1 MRRRLPRVLAL
12 PAAAALLLLTAAPA
26 TAQTIPTTPIPE
38 PANPG
43 QPPMSSPIGPQPLG
57 KAVGDAGAALG
68 VLRLLPNAVPTSAIL
83 PGVSDQLPKQSA
95 LEAGM
100 GLSSA
105 QANSEAYL
113 SYERSIAQ
121 SSPFGLSAAGNAP
134 QTPGSL
140 VQTAL
145 PDNPKPISGGLNAPK
160 NPLFNLGLLNGEA
173 HARWSP
179 TLGPCV
185 GTIADS
191 STSIANLALL
201 PSIPNIPG
209 ADQLTEASAQL
220 TAGLKALPGPLA
232 SLGGLLS
239 GTSANSDGKG
249 AVLSLPNTL
258 SSRSTVRLV
267 DIPGTKNKAVEST
280 STLQA
285 ASIELLKGTPLGLT
299 IKVASQPTLRVTSTG
314 DKKTSKVEYTAPVL
328 QVVRGDKV
336 LFTLDANNPAKDIPI
351 GIPLPSLKQL
361 PGFEQLKNVP
371 VIGGLAEM
379 LDGATKQLPGGE
391 AGNGLTLDLG
401 VLKLSIAG
409 LNQKSSDMTSP
420 FKGFQMGASARLLDL
435 QILPTTALQKALPPE
450 AAKKLPSSL
459 AQVSLGEQIARA
471 YAPTGGVECGTT
483 TPPPAGNN
491 GGAAPKGPVKNL
503 AYTNAA
509 YDTVPMF
516 WMGTTMLL
524 IGVVLVAAMPGRR
537 RLAVVPVS
545 RKDVPGFKPS
555 PRPRSEDSQD
565 SRD

>member
-26 TAQTIPTTPIPE
+26 TAQNIPTTPIPD
-38 PANPG
+38 PAKPG
-43 QPPMSSPIGPQPLG
+43 QPPMSAPTGPQPLG
-57 KAVGDAGAALG
+57 RAVGDAGAALG

-105 QANSEAYL
+105 QANSEAFL
-113 SYERSIAQ
+113 TYERSIAQ

-145 PDNPKPISGGLNAPK
+145 PDNPKAISGGLNAPK

-179 TLGPCV
+179 ALGPCV

-201 PSIPNIPG
+201 PTIPNLPG
-209 ADQLTEASAQL
+209 AEQL
-220 TAGLKALPGPLA
+220 TAASDQLKEGLKALPGPLA
-232 SLGGLLS
+232 NLGGLLS
-239 GTSANSDGKG
+239 GTSTSGDGKG

-258 SSRSTVRLV
+258 SSRSVVRLV
-267 DIPGTKNKAVEST
+267 DIPGSKNKAVEST

-328 QVVRGDKV
+328 QIYRGTT
-336 LFTLDANNPAKDIPI
+336 LLYTLDANNPTKDIPI
-351 GIPLPSLKQL
+351 GIPLPSLKQV

-379 LDGATKQLPGGE
+379 LNGATKQLPGGE

-409 LNQKSSDMTSP
+409 LNQKSGEATSP
-420 FKGFQMGASARLLDL
+420 FKGFQLGASARLLDL
-435 QILPTTALQKALPPE
+435 QILPTAALQKALPPE
-450 AAKKLPSSL
+450 QAKNLPSSL
-459 AQVSLGEQIARA
+459 AQLSLGEQIARA
-471 YAPTGGVECGTT
+471 YAPAGGVECGTPQT
-483 TPPPAGNN
+483 QPPAGNP
-491 GGAAPKGPVKNL
+491 APKSPVKNL
-503 AYTNAA
+503 AYTSAA

-516 WMGTTMLL
+516 WTGTAMLL
-524 IGVVLVAAMPGRR
+524 MGVVMVAAIPGRR
-537 RLAVVPVS
+537 RPAVVPAPV
-545 RKDVPGFKPS
+545 KKATEDFKPS
-555 PRPRSEDSQD
+555 PKPRT
-565 SRD
+565 

>member
-1 MRRRLPRVLAL
+1 MRQRLPRVLAL

-26 TAQTIPTTPIPE
+26 TAQTIPTTPIPD

-43 QPPMSSPIGPQPLG
+43 QPPMSAPIGPQPLG

-83 PGVSDQLPKQSA
+83 PGAGELLPKQSA

-113 SYERSIAQ
+113 NYEKSIAQ

-201 PSIPNIPG
+201 PTIPNIPD
-209 ADQLTEASAQL
+209 AKQLTEANEQL
-220 TAGLKALPGPLA
+220 QAGLGGLPGPLA
-232 SLGGLLS
+232 NLGGLLS
-239 GTSANSDGKG
+239 GTSTSADGKG

-258 SSRSTVRLV
+258 SSRSVVRLV
-267 DIPGTKNKAVEST
+267 DIPGSKNKAVEST

-285 ASIELLKGTPLGLT
+285 ANIEILKGTPLGLT

-314 DKKTSKVEYTAPVL
+314 EKKTSKVEYSAPVL
-328 QVVRGDKV
+328 QIVRGDKV
-336 LFTLDANNPAKDIPI
+336 LFTLDANNPTKDIPI
-351 GIPLPSLKQL
+351 GIPLPSLKQV
-361 PGFEQLKNVP
+361 PGFDQLKNVP

-379 LDGATKQLPGGE
+379 LNGATKQLPGGE
-391 AGNGLTLDLG
+391 AGNGLTLDIG

-435 QILPTTALQKALPPE
+435 QILPTTALQKALPPD

-471 YAPTGGVECGTT
+471 YAPTGGVECGTA

-516 WMGTTMLL
+516 WSGTAMLL

-537 RLAVVPVS
+537 RLAVAPVPVAKKS
-545 RKDVPGFKPS
+545 PGFKPS
-555 PRPRSEDSQD
+555 PRPRSLDSED
-565 SRD
+565 

>member
-1 MRRRLPRVLAL
+1 MRQRLPRVLAL

-26 TAQTIPTTPIPE
+26 TAQTMPTTPIPD
-38 PANPG
+38 PAHPG
-43 QPPMSSPIGPQPLG
+43 QPPMSAPIGPQPLG
-57 KAVGDAGAALG
+57 RAVGDAGAALG

-83 PGVSDQLPKQSA
+83 PGAGEMLPKQSA

-113 SYERSIAQ
+113 NYEKSIAQ

-191 STSIANLALL
+191 STSIANLSLL
-201 PSIPNIPG
+201 PTIPNIPG
-209 ADQLTEASAQL
+209 AEQL
-220 TAGLKALPGPLA
+220 TAASDQLKAGLAGLPGPLA

-239 GTSANSDGKG
+239 GASAGGDGKG

-267 DIPGTKNKAVEST
+267 DIPGSKNKAVEST

-314 DKKTSKVEYTAPVL
+314 DKKTSKVEYSAPVL
-328 QVVRGDKV
+328 QILRGDKV
-336 LFTLDANNPAKDIPI
+336 LFTLDANNPTKDIPI
-351 GIPLPSLKQL
+351 GIPLPTLKQV

-409 LNQKSSDMTSP
+409 LNQKSSTMTSP

-450 AAKKLPSSL
+450 AAKNLPSSL

-471 YAPTGGVECGTT
+471 YTPAGGVECGTT
-483 TPPPAGNN
+483 TPPPAGHN
-491 GGAAPKGPVKNL
+491 GGAAPKSPVKNL

-516 WMGTTMLL
+516 WSGTAMLL

-537 RLAVVPVS
+537 RLSVVPIS
-545 RKDVPGFKPS
+545 PKDSPGFKPS
-555 PRPRSEDSQD
+555 PKPRD
-565 SRD
+565 

>member
-1 MRRRLPRVLAL
+1 MRQRLPRVLAL

-26 TAQTIPTTPIPE
+26 TAQTIPTTPIPD

-43 QPPMSSPIGPQPLG
+43 QPPMSAPIGPQPLG

-83 PGVSDQLPKQSA
+83 PGAGEMLPKQSA

-113 SYERSIAQ
+113 NYEKSIAQ

-201 PSIPNIPG
+201 PTIPNIPG
-209 ADQLTEASAQL
+209 AEQLTQANEQL

-232 SLGGLLS
+232 NLGGLLS
-239 GTSANSDGKG
+239 GTSTSADGKG

-258 SSRSTVRLV
+258 SSRSVVRLV
-267 DIPGTKNKAVEST
+267 DIPGSKNKAVEST

-285 ASIELLKGTPLGLT
+285 ANIELLKGTPLGLT

-314 DKKTSKVEYTAPVL
+314 DKKTSKVEYSAPVL
-328 QVVRGDKV
+328 QIVRGDKV

-351 GIPLPSLKQL
+351 GIPLPSLKQV

-371 VIGGLAEM
+371 VVGGLVEM

-435 QILPTTALQKALPPE
+435 QILPTTALQKALPPD

-471 YAPTGGVECGTT
+471 YAPAGGVECGTT

-516 WMGTTMLL
+516 WSGTAMLL

-537 RLAVVPVS
+537 RLAVVPVAKNS
-545 RKDVPGFKPS
+545 PGFKPS
-555 PRPRSEDSQD
+555 PRPRSED
-565 SRD
+565 

>member
-1 MRRRLPRVLAL
+1 M
-12 PAAAALLLLTAAPA
+12 LLLTAAPA
-26 TAQTIPTTPIPE
+26 TAQTIPTTPIPD

-43 QPPMSSPIGPQPLG
+43 QPPMSAPIGPQPLG

-83 PGVSDQLPKQSA
+83 PGAGEMLPKQSA

-113 SYERSIAQ
+113 NYEKSIAQ

-191 STSIANLALL
+191 STSIANLSLL
-201 PSIPNIPG
+201 PTIPNLPG
-209 ADQLTEASAQL
+209 AEQLTQASDQLK
-220 TAGLKALPGPLA
+220 AGLAGLPGPLA
-232 SLGGLLS
+232 NLGDLLS
-239 GTSANSDGKG
+239 GNSAGGDGKG

-258 SSRSTVRLV
+258 SSRSVVRLV
-267 DIPGTKNKAVEST
+267 DIPGSKNKAVEST

-314 DKKTSKVEYTAPVL
+314 DKKTSKVEYSAPVL
-328 QVVRGDKV
+328 QIMRGDKV
-336 LFTLDANNPAKDIPI
+336 LFTLDAHNPTKDIPI
-351 GIPLPSLKQL
+351 GIPLPTLKQV

-371 VIGGLAEM
+371 VVGGLAE
-379 LDGATKQLPGGE
+379 LVNGATKQLPGGE
-391 AGNGLTLDLG
+391 AGNGLTLDIG

-435 QILPTTALQKALPPE
+435 QILPTTALQKALSPE
-450 AAKKLPSSL
+450 VAKKLPSSL

-471 YAPTGGVECGTT
+471 YAPAGGVECGTA

-516 WMGTTMLL
+516 WTGTAMLL
-524 IGVVLVAAMPGRR
+524 LGVVLVAAMPGRR
-537 RLAVVPVS
+537 RLVPVGVS
-545 RKDVPGFKPS
+545 PSPSPKDDPDFKPS
-555 PRPRSEDSQD
+555 PRPRT
-565 SRD
+565 

>member
-1 MRRRLPRVLAL
+1 MRQRLPRVLAL

-26 TAQTIPTTPIPE
+26 LAQTIPTTPIPE
-38 PANPG
+38 PNNPG
-43 QPPMSSPIGPQPLG
+43 QPPMSAPIGPQPLG
-57 KAVGDAGAALG
+57 RAVGDAGAALG

-191 STSIANLALL
+191 STSIANLSLL
-201 PSIPNIPG
+201 PTIPNIPG
-209 ADQLTEASAQL
+209 ADQLTAASDQL
-220 TAGLKALPGPLA
+220 KAGLAGLPGPLA

-239 GTSANSDGKG
+239 GTSASGDGKG

-267 DIPGTKNKAVEST
+267 DLPGSKNKAVEST

-314 DKKTSKVEYTAPVL
+314 EKKTSKVEYSAPVL
-328 QVVRGDKV
+328 QILRGDKV
-336 LFTLDANNPAKDIPI
+336 LFTLDANNPTKDIPI
-351 GIPLPSLKQL
+351 GIPLPSLKQV

-371 VIGGLAEM
+371 VIGGLVEL

-450 AAKKLPSSL
+450 AAKNLPSSL

-471 YAPTGGVECGTT
+471 YAPAGGVECGTT

-491 GGAAPKGPVKNL
+491 GGAAPKSPVKNL

-516 WMGTTMLL
+516 WTGTAMLL

-537 RLAVVPVS
+537 RLSVVPIS
-545 RKDVPGFKPS
+545 PKDAPGFKPS
-555 PRPRSEDSQD
+555 PRPRD
-565 SRD
+565 

>member
-1 MRRRLPRVLAL
+1 MRQRLPRVLAL

-26 TAQTIPTTPIPE
+26 TAQTIPTTPIPD

-43 QPPMSSPIGPQPLG
+43 QPPMSAPIGPQPLG

-83 PGVSDQLPKQSA
+83 PGAGELLPKQSA

-113 SYERSIAQ
+113 SYEKSIAQ

-160 NPLFNLGLLNGEA
+160 NPLFNLGLLNGQA

-185 GTIADS
+185 GTISDS
-191 STSIANLALL
+191 STSIANLTLL
-201 PSIPNIPG
+201 PTIPNIPG
-209 ADQLTEASAQL
+209 ADQLTQASDQL
-220 TAGLKALPGPLA
+220 KAGLGGLPGPLA
-232 SLGGLLS
+232 NLGGLLS
-239 GTSANSDGKG
+239 GTSASADGKG

-258 SSRSTVRLV
+258 SSRSVVRLV
-267 DIPGTKNKAVEST
+267 DIPGSKNKAVEST

-285 ASIELLKGTPLGLT
+285 ANIELLKGTPLGLT

-314 DKKTSKVEYTAPVL
+314 DKKTSKVEYSAPVL
-328 QVVRGDKV
+328 QIVRGDKV
-336 LFTLDANNPAKDIPI
+336 LFTLDANNPTKDIPI
-351 GIPLPSLKQL
+351 GIPLPSLKQV
-361 PGFEQLKNVP
+361 PGFDQLKNVP

-379 LDGATKQLPGGE
+379 LNGATKQLPGGE
-391 AGNGLTLDLG
+391 AGNGLTLDIG

-435 QILPTTALQKALPPE
+435 QILPTTALQKALPPD

-471 YAPTGGVECGTT
+471 YAPTGGVECGTAQA
-483 TPPPAGNN
+483 PPAGNN

-516 WMGTTMLL
+516 WSGTAMLL

-537 RLAVVPVS
+537 RLAVVPVAKKS
-545 RKDVPGFKPS
+545 PGSPGFKPS
-555 PRPRSEDSQD
+555 PRPRSLDSED
-565 SRD
+565 

>member
-1 MRRRLPRVLAL
+1 MRQRLPRVLAL

-26 TAQTIPTTPIPE
+26 TAQTIPTTPIPD

-43 QPPMSSPIGPQPLG
+43 QPPMSAPIGPQPLG

-83 PGVSDQLPKQSA
+83 PGAGEMLPKQSA

-113 SYERSIAQ
+113 SYEKAIAQ

-201 PSIPNIPG
+201 PTIPNIPG
-209 ADQLTEASAQL
+209 AEQLTQASDQLK
-220 TAGLKALPGPLA
+220 AGLAALGPLA
-232 SLGGLLS
+232 NLGGLLS
-239 GTSANSDGKG
+239 GTSTNADGKG

-258 SSRSTVRLV
+258 SSRSVVRLV
-267 DIPGTKNKAVEST
+267 DIPGSKNKAVEST

-285 ASIELLKGTPLGLT
+285 ANIELLKGTPLGLT

-328 QVVRGDKV
+328 QIVRGDKV
-336 LFTLDANNPAKDIPI
+336 LFTLDANNPTKDIPI
-351 GIPLPSLKQL
+351 GIPLPSLKQV

-371 VIGGLAEM
+371 VVGGLAEM
-379 LDGATKQLPGGE
+379 MDGATKHLPGGE

-450 AAKKLPSSL
+450 AAKNLPSSL

-471 YAPTGGVECGTT
+471 YAPAGGVECGTA

-516 WMGTTMLL
+516 WTGTAMLL

-537 RLAVVPVS
+537 RLAVVPIAKNS
-545 RKDVPGFKPS
+545 PGSPGFKPS
-555 PRPRSEDSQD
+555 PRPRSLDSED
-565 SRD
+565 

>member
-1 MRRRLPRVLAL
+1 MRQRMPRVLAL
-12 PAAAALLLLTAAPA
+12 PAAAALLLLTAVPA
-26 TAQTIPTTPIPE
+26 TAQNIPTTPIPD

-43 QPPMSSPIGPQPLG
+43 QPPMSAPIGPQPLG
-57 KAVGDAGAALG
+57 RAVGDAGAALG

-95 LEAGM
+95 VEAGM

-201 PSIPNIPG
+201 PTIPNIPG
-209 ADQLTEASAQL
+209 AEQL
-220 TAGLKALPGPLA
+220 TAASDQLKAGLSGLPGPLA
-232 SLGGLLS
+232 NLGGLLS
-239 GTSANSDGKG
+239 GTSTSGDGKG

-267 DIPGTKNKAVEST
+267 DIPGSKNKAVEST

-328 QVVRGDKV
+328 QIVRGDKV

-351 GIPLPSLKQL
+351 GIPLPSLKQT

-471 YAPTGGVECGTT
+471 YAPTGGVECGTV
-483 TPPPAGNN
+483 TPPPAGYN
-491 GGAAPKGPVKNL
+491 GGAAPKSPVKNL
-503 AYTNAA
+503 AYTNGA

-516 WMGTTMLL
+516 WSGTAMLL
-524 IGVVLVAAMPGRR
+524 LGVVLVAALPGRR
-537 RLAVVPVS
+537 RLSVVAIPVA
-545 RKDVPGFKPS
+545 KDDDFKPS
-555 PRPRSEDSQD
+555 PRPRT
-565 SRD
+565 